1 MARAT
6 YQPTDQ
12 LRPAGWR
19 FIAGTVVP
27 QKLLLRPKE
36 TAGSGLMSQF
46 GSMRFLLVSVVFALF
61 FGSVAIALS
70 ASFEEGRGAWASF
83 DHLVG
88 AGEDRGRHG

>member
-1 MARAT
+1 
-6 YQPTDQ
+6 
-12 LRPAGWR
+12 
-19 FIAGTVVP
+19 
-27 QKLLLRPKE
+27 
-36 TAGSGLMSQF
+36 MSQF